1 MSDSNAYATMPGLTD
16 DEHTLFDFYFNF
28 DQASGSSNMHQA
40 GIRNDAFDLQP
51 PSSAS
56 LEQNAYQ
63 AVTTYTP
70 DVGMNN
76 NMAWKKAVYTEEA
89 AHVVHVTNSELQFI
103 QALRAAKY
111 PSIQDGPSFYF
122 TSPQGFNPNT
132 LILEQTGASGTLY
145 NYDGSLHTDTNLAN
159 IGTLHSDTLSNRSGT
174 FKQPQFH
181 EPAREFGPPTDYAPD
196 CAPGSIGQSR

>member
-1 MSDSNAYATMPGLTD
+1 MSDSNTYATMPGLTD

-40 GIRNDAFDLQP
+40 GMRNDTFDLHP
-51 PSSAS
+51 LASAS

-63 AVTTYTP
+63 ATYTP

-76 NMAWKKAVYTEEA
+76 NMAWQKAVYTEEA
-89 AHVVHVTNSELQFI
+89 ANVVHVTNSELQFI
-103 QALRAAKY
+103 QALRAEKH
-111 PSIQDGPSFYF
+111 PSIQDDPSFNS
-122 TSPQGFNPNT
+122 TSPQGLNPNT
-132 LILEQTGASGTLY
+132 LILEQTEASGTLY

-159 IGTLHSDTLSNRSGT
+159 IEMLHSDTLTNGSGT
-174 FKQPQFH
+174 FKQPQFQ
-181 EPAREFGPPTDYAPD
+181 EPAGEFGPPTDDAPD